1 MSQAGKRALVLTVGT
16 GDLERQEETLLRPL
30 RKSLRQGEWDKVVLL
45 PSQVTAELAEKVR
58 SQIHASATEISPLP
72 EAGLENDADR
82 CFAHYNQVLAK
93 LRQEGFQAENI
104 VADFTRGTKAMSAA
118 LVLAAVRHNLPHL
131 RYITGERDQRG
142 MVVPGSERVMDLS
155 TTIAT
160 GWRLSDQAVEF
171 MRRGHFAAVLE
182 LLPDPS
188 NPFSKLY
195 PSLVREAAAWLRP
208 LATFYAEW
216 DRLDYQA
223 AAEVFLP
230 PREDPPESSWQ
241 DLYPSSEA
249 VEWVR
254 TLAQPQPDFDRLGDR
269 CRDMARRLR
278 PLCVDILANGERRVE
293 QRQFE
298 DAMIRAYRVVELVG
312 QRRLFEHGLD
322 SSRLPPDHP
331 AVQALQQKL
340 AAEKSHGLSSNRDD
354 TLKAGREQVVR
365 LLKRLGDPL
374 WKELRDIAEEGELKP
389 KQRNQSVLIHGFRAA
404 GPQDTK
410 RLQRL
415 YDRLKDLL
423 AKDLGPELDSYL
435 QIARFQEQLKN
446 R

>member
-1 MSQAGKRALVLTVGT
+1 MSQANKKALVLTVGT

-30 RKSLRQGEWDKVVLL
+30 RKSLQQGEWDKVVLL
-45 PSQVTAELAEKVR
+45 PSQVTAELAEKVQR
-58 SQIHASATEISPLP
+58 QIDASAAEISSLP

-155 TTIAT
+155 TTTAT
-160 GWRLSDQAVEF
+160 GWRLLDQAVEF
-171 MRRGHFAAVLE
+171 MRQGHFAAVLE

-249 VEWVR
+249 VKWVR
-254 TLAQPQPDFDRLGDR
+254 TLAQPQPEFDRLEDR

-312 QRRLFEHGLD
+312 QRRLFEYGLD

-340 AAEKSHGLSSNRDD
+340 KKENSHGLSSNRDG

-365 LLKRLGDPL
+365 LLKRLDDPL
-374 WKELRDIAEEGELKP
+374 WKDLRDVSEEGELKP

-404 GPQDTK
+404 GPQETE
-410 RLQRL
+410 RLQGL

-423 AKDLGPELDSYL
+423 AKDLGSELESYL
-435 QIARFQEQLKN
+435 KTARFQEQMRK
-446 R
+446 